1 MTFGKNPKKFT
12 GKKGGKKKV
21 VDPFS
26 RKDWYEIKA
35 PGVFKNRMVGYSLV
49 NRTQGTRI
57 AADSLKGRVFE
68 ANMADLQKD
77 EDQAHR
83 KVKLYCDD
91 VQGKNLLTT
100 FYGMAL
106 TTDKARS
113 LVRKWQTLI
122 EAFVDVKTADVYVLR
137 LFAIGFTKRRP
148 NQVRKTS
155 YAQTSQIRKIRRKMM
170 QIMRREAA
178 NVELKDFVIK
188 LIPESIGKQIEKEC
202 QGIYPLKDCLIL
214 KTKTLRRPK
223 FDAFKL
229 AEAHRETKEDVG
241 AVVKSAAAATATA
254 DAAAAAETPAP
265 VGDTPAPA
273 EVKKEAAKTADKKPA
288 AAAGDKKKPAAK
300 K

>member
-1 MTFGKNPKKFT
+1 MTFGKNPKKMV
-12 GKKGGKKKV
+12 KKGGKKKA

-26 RKDWYEIKA
+26 RKDWYEIRA
-35 PGVFKNRMVGYSLV
+35 PGVFKNRMVGYSLA
-49 NRTQGTRI
+49 NRTIGTRI

-68 ANMADLQKD
+68 ASMADLQKD

-100 FYGMAL
+100 FYGMEL

-122 EAFVDVKTADVYVLR
+122 EAFVDVKTSDGYVLR

-148 NQVRKTS
+148 NQVKKTS
-155 YAQTSQIRKIRRKMM
+155 YAQTAQIRKIRRKMM

-178 NVELKDFVIK
+178 GVELKDLVIK

-202 QGIYPLKDCLIL
+202 QSIYPLKDCYIR
-214 KTKTLRRPK
+214 KVKTLRKPK
-223 FDAFKL
+223 FDGFKL
-229 AEAHRETKEDVG
+229 AEAHRETKEDIG
-241 AVVKSAAAATATA
+241 KALAAAAIAAPPATVEA
-254 DAAAAAETPAP
+254 QAAV
-265 VGDTPAPA
+265 VGDVPA
-273 EVKKEAAKTADKKPA
+273 ES
-288 AAAGDKKKPAAK
+288 KKK
-300 K
+300 

>member
-12 GKKGGKKKV
+12 VKKGGKKKV

-35 PGVFKNRMVGYSLV
+35 PGVFKNRMVGYSLA

-68 ANMADLQKD
+68 VCLADLQND

-83 KVKLYCDD
+83 KVKLRCDD

-100 FYGMAL
+100 FYGMQL

-122 EAFVDVKTADVYVLR
+122 EAFVDVKTADGYVLR

-155 YAQTSQIRKIRRKMM
+155 YAQSSQIRKIRRKMM
-170 QIMRREAA
+170 QIMRREVA
-178 NVELKDFVIK
+178 NVELKDFVVK
-188 LIPESIGKQIEKEC
+188 LIPESIGKQIERET
-202 QGIYPLKDCLIL
+202 QSIYPLKDVYIR
-214 KTKTLRRPK
+214 KVKTLRAPK
-223 FDAFKL
+223 IDAFKL
-229 AEAHRETKEDVG
+229 AEAHRDVHEDVG
-241 AVVKSAAAATATA
+241 KPAVAATA
-254 DAAAAAETPAP
+254 AAEAPIDAPAP
-265 VGDTPAPA
+265 VGDVPVTKD
-273 EVKKEAAKTADKKPA
+273 EKKKEPA
-288 AAAGDKKKPAAK
+288 SKDAK
-300 K
+300 KEGKSKK

>member
-12 GKKGGKKKV
+12 VKKGGKKKV

-35 PGVFKNRMVGYSLV
+35 PGVFKQRNVGFSLA

-68 ANMADLQKD
+68 ACMADLQGD

-100 FYGMAL
+100 FHGMEL

-122 EAFVDVKTADVYVLR
+122 EAFVDVKTADGYVLR

-155 YAQTSQIRKIRRKMM
+155 YAQSSQIRKIRRKMM

-202 QGIYPLKDCLIL
+202 QSIYPLKDCYVRKI
-214 KTKTLRRPK
+214 KTLRRPK
-223 FDAFKL
+223 FDAFRL
-229 AEAHRETKEDVG
+229 AEAHREDVG
-241 AVVKSAAAATATA
+241 SKVAAAVTP
-254 DAAAAAETPAP
+254 AAAEAAP
-265 VGDTPAPA
+265 VDAAPVVGDSPA
-273 EVKKEAAKTADKKPA
+273 AAKPEGKKDA
-288 AAAGDKKKPAAK
+288 KKAAGDKKDTK